1 MVGQSGTARKRRR
14 HTPVG
19 RDRLSGEERGRAALQ
34 VTAELG
40 NSRDAYRFNAQ
51 RRRRNTGNGEG
62 RRGWHE
68 EHARNNRH
76 QQTRTIRTNR
86 YCGAD
91 DRLRGG
97 AQNRLPEMGG
107 HGALMLP
114 IAAAASGQGRFGTE
128 IEKWDEKRQEKE
140 RKEHST
146 NYPQTQAVGTPG
158 TTTTNGKT
166 RHKTWNYTTTSKC
179 GGIQCRRVTGK
190 ESPSQQ
196 QPDPECA
203 QVSPWGKCGATKHC
217 SRLDLLVAP
226 SSQLCDLCHRSPTA
240 CR

>member
-1 MVGQSGTARKRRR
+1 MVGPSGTARKRRR

-19 RDRLSGEERGRAALQ
+19 RERLSGEERRRAALQ

-40 NSRDAYRFNAQ
+40 NPRDAYRFNTQ
-51 RRRRNTGNGEG
+51 RRRRNTGNGESW
-62 RRGWHE
+62 RGWHE

-97 AQNRLPEMGG
+97 ARNRLPETGG

-128 IEKWDEKRQEKE
+128 IEKWEEKRQEKK
-140 RKEHST
+140 RQQNAT
-146 NYPQTQAVGTPG
+146 DRPRTQAVRLRRI
-158 TTTTNGKT
+158 TTTNDKT
-166 RHKTWNYTTTSKC
+166 RHK
-179 GGIQCRRVTGK
+179 
-190 ESPSQQ
+190 
-196 QPDPECA
+196 
-203 QVSPWGKCGATKHC
+203 
-217 SRLDLLVAP
+217 LVAIYGKVLF
-226 SSQLCDLCHRSPTA
+226 SITRSENACHSWSEVQNLEIDYHTQVRWDSVPES
-240 CR
+240 CW

>member
-19 RDRLSGEERGRAALQ
+19 RDRLSGEERRRAALQ

-40 NSRDAYRFNAQ
+40 NARDAYRFNAQ

-62 RRGWHE
+62 RRGRHE

-91 DRLRGG
+91 DKLRGD
-97 AQNRLPEMGG
+97 AQNRLLEMGG

-128 IEKWDEKRQEKE
+128 IEKWDENTQEKE

-158 TTTTNGKT
+158 TTTTNDKT
-166 RHKTWNYTTTSKC
+166 RHKQIAFYEAFLSSTIGNEKT
-179 GGIQCRRVTGK
+179 CRSWSEVQNLEIDYHTQLQWDPVP
-190 ESPSQQ
+190 ES
-196 QPDPECA
+196 C
-203 QVSPWGKCGATKHC
+203 W
-217 SRLDLLVAP
+217 
-226 SSQLCDLCHRSPTA
+226 
-240 CR
+240 